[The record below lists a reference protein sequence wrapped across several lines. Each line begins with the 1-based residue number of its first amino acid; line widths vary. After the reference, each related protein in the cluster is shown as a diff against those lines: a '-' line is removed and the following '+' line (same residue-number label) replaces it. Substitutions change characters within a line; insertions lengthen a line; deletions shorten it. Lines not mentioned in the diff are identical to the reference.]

1 MDERQ
6 IYISQDEES
15 LSMNF
20 PSEIENIN
28 RAEEETRKF
37 LDSVGLSAEAFS
49 ICLVMRE
56 GLTNAVKHGNQ
67 FNPQKFV
74 KYALWFKNDILTMEI
89 EDEGDGFDWQSYKA
103 MRPSA
108 SVEHGRGIFI
118 MRRYF
123 SEYRYNKKGN
133 KLILTKYCPGDRQAT
148 DDQARFLE
156 NLIQSILQSP
166 DKIGEISRDDL
177 FRVIE
182 RLFVQQNKLGVQ
194 NAELRHMQLKKK
206 ELQAENATGSESEER
221 YRALFENNPIE
232 TITVDH
238 EGRVTEYNLAKKK
251 AGDRLPNIGDIMYRD
266 YAAMH
271 RRDMHTELMA
281 CIKSGTPKE
290 FSELAY
296 GHKTLH
302 IRISPFSG
310 GAIITSV
317 DITPLK
323 EAEKDLARL
332 ATAIEQAREEIV
344 IIDIDGNIEYVNS
357 EFLSKHNY
365 TREEAIGTNLFKG
378 KKPFYDKTFYEEI
391 WNALEKG
398 EPWTGRFS
406 RDTTKQRREVEATI
420 SPVRDESGEI
430 ICYVSVSRDVTRETQ
445 LEEQLRHAQKMRSI
459 GTLAGGIAHD
469 FNNILGSI
477 TINAEMID
485 DDAPDGSE
493 IKYSAEQILLASQ
506 RAKDLVNQILL
517 FSRDSKTERKPLQIS
532 VVVKET
538 LKMLRAMLPATIQIS
553 RSVPEDVGLI
563 KGDPTQIQEVLMNL
577 CNNSAYAM
585 REQGGSLKIAVE
597 DVTIK
602 DDPRFS
608 EVPAGDYVRLSVYDT
623 GIGIPP
629 EIKDRIF
636 DPFFTMKQP
645 GEGTGLGLSV
655 THGIV
660 ANHGGVLTVDSE
672 YGKWTEFSIFFPKVG
687 SSEPEL
693 VEKKGQDLP
702 GGDENILLVDDEVL
716 MTDVGEKMLGRLGY
730 NIIVT
735 NSGHEALEVFSEDPD
750 YFDLVITDMTM
761 PYLTGVDL
769 AKKLMEIRSDV
780 PIILC
785 TGFNELITPEKAR
798 NLGIRKFIMKPFEM
812 EKMAKA
818 IRSAMGKTA
827 QEQED
832 EA

>member
-1 MDERQ
+1 MEERK
-6 IYISQDEES
+6 IYISQDKES
-15 LSMNF
+15 LVMSF

-28 RAEEETRKF
+28 RAEDETRKF
-37 LDSVGLSAEAFS
+37 LDCVGLSSEAFS

-56 GLTNAVKHGNQ
+56 GLTNAVKHGNRYDPEK
-67 FNPQKFV
+67 NV
-74 KYALWFKNDILTMEI
+74 KYALQFKSDILTMEI
-89 EDEGDGFDWQSYKA
+89 EDEGEGFDWQA
-103 MRPSA
+103 IQDLRPSA
-108 SVEHGRGIFI
+108 SAEHGRGIFI

-123 SEYRYNKKGN
+123 SEYHYNGRGN
-133 KLILTKYCPGDRQAT
+133 KLILTKYCPMERET
-148 DDQARFLE
+148 KDDQSRYLE
-156 NLIQSILQSP
+156 DLTRSILHSP
-166 DKIGEISRDDL
+166 DMLGEISRDDL

-182 RLFVQQNKLGVQ
+182 SLFVQQNKLGVQ
-194 NAELRHMQLKKK
+194 NAELRRMHLKKK
-206 ELQAENATGSESEER
+206 ALQQESGTGSESEER

-238 EGRVTEYNLAKKK
+238 EGRVTEYNLAKQK
-251 AGDRLPNIGDIMYRD
+251 AGDRLPGIGDVMYRD

-271 RRDMHTELMA
+271 SRDMHAELMA
-281 CIKSGTPKE
+281 CIESGVPKE
-290 FSELAY
+290 FPELEY

-323 EAEKDLARL
+323 QAEKDLARL

-357 EFLSKHNY
+357 EFLSKNNY
-365 TREEAIGTNLFKG
+365 VREEAIGTNLFKG
-378 KKPFYDKTFYEEI
+378 RKAFYDKTFYEEI

-406 RDTTKQRREVEATI
+406 RDTNEDRREVEATI

-477 TINAEMID
+477 TINAEMIHD
-485 DDAPDGSE
+485 DSPAESE

-553 RSVPEDVGLI
+553 RSVPEDGGLI

-585 REQGGSLKIAVE
+585 LEQGGLLKISVS
-597 DVTIK
+597 DVTIE
-602 DDPRFS
+602 DNPRFS
-608 EVPAGDYVRLSVYDT
+608 EVPAGDYVKLSVYDT

-660 ANHGGVLTVDSE
+660 ANHGGVITVDSE

-687 SSEPEL
+687 SSEPETL
-693 VEKKGQDLP
+693 EKKGQELP
-702 GGDENILLVDDEVL
+702 GGHENILLVDDEVL

-730 NIIVT
+730 NVIVT
-735 NSGHEALEVFSEDPD
+735 NSGREALDAFSEDPS

-769 AKKLMEIRSDV
+769 AKKLMEIRSDI

-798 NLGIRKFIMKPFEM
+798 SLGIRKFIMKPFEM

-818 IRSAMGKTA
+818 IRSAIGKTP
-827 QEQED
+827 QEHH
-832 EA
+832 